1 MESWRHFYANSLA
14 VAARVQ
20 RSPDDLLNS
29 TVDSGSRLEGQKWLP
44 TQERSRSLT
53 AIFKVSSP
61 NWVFVLANTEFN
73 INLSLGVNF
82 RSGFAVSLK
91 VVGKNWLAYASTS
104 WRILFFLQTHQIGN
118 NYPRVHQSHPS
129 DESPLEK
136 MMTEHF

>member
-1 MESWRHFYANSLA
+1 M
-14 VAARVQ
+14 Q

-61 NWVFVLANTEFN
+61 NSVFVSANTEFN

-91 VVGKNWLAYASTS
+91 LVGENWLAYASTS
-104 WRILFFLQTHQIGN
+104 WRILFFFA
-118 NYPRVHQSHPS
+118 
-129 DESPLEK
+129 DSPY
-136 MMTEHF
+136 